1 MFHNL
6 LEIHTVSM
14 LELRETHR
22 DHAEQAAV
30 AAAAAAAA
38 TAATAA
44 AAESNQS
51 EPEPECEQAIT
62 TDGSMISALR
72 VIEARR

>member
-1 MFHNL
+1 
-6 LEIHTVSM
+6 M

-38 TAATAA
+38 TAA
-44 AAESNQS
+44 AAEFNQS